1 MHTLKH
7 THTCTHTHTHM
18 HAYTNRVSHKHTHI
32 NTEHN
37 KLGAHNYNLD
47 IYKVLGSLEAL
58 IHADL
63 TQLNSKRVRNKCK
76 SRNFKKPDMASGL
89 NC

>member
-1 MHTLKH
+1 M
-7 THTCTHTHTHM
+7 HTHTHM

-47 IYKVLGSLEAL
+47 IYKVLGLLEAL

-63 TQLNSKRVRNKCK
+63 TQSNSRRVRNKHK
-76 SRNFKKPDMASGL
+76 SRCFKKPDMASGL